1 MALLYEKIIENHAM
15 IDAVRIRKNAEATV
29 ELLKDDLGISR
40 TTADKICAAL
50 LDDEH
55 QILARTNRKLVLLGT
70 VSYFLGISIG
80 SKHIRVVLLD
90 LNFAPFCFTLI
101 VLFLPTAKVTFFFD
115 LMVTFAFVSDG
126 LILTNVTT
134 TASVKITA
142 VTFFNIFIFSPFLF
156 LFTVQASVD
165 A

>member
-90 LNFAPFCFTLI
+90 LNFEPVPINWVEQGLGI
-101 VLFLPTAKVTFFFD
+101 SGLR
-115 LMVTFAFVSDG
+115 DG
-126 LILTNVTT
+126 ALGYLEEE
-134 TASVKITA
+134 
-142 VTFFNIFIFSPFLF
+142 
-156 LFTVQASVD
+156 
-165 A
+165 